1 MYLNAHFTA
10 CTHQKKSTWTIG
22 KYKQS
27 CKLLEEYIQEH
38 LYMIEEF
45 GETFSGQPNDRET
58 MKEKQY

>member
-1 MYLNAHFTA
+1 MYTPRKIHVNYR
-10 CTHQKKSTWTIG
+10 C

-27 CKLLEEYIQEH
+27 CKLLEEYIQEY

-45 GETFSGQPNDRET
+45 GETFSGQPIDKEA